1 MKISGIIWLQK
12 IVDKLEAKHHLTPEE
27 VEEVFAN
34 HPEFRF
40 IEDGDIAGENV
51 YAAYGQTDAGRYVTT
66 IFIFKPRNR
75 ALIISARD
83 MDRKERKQYGK

>member
-1 MKISGIIWLQK
+1 MRISGIIWLQK
-12 IVDKLEAKHHLTPEE
+12 IVDKIETKHHLGPEE

-34 HPEFRF
+34 RPEVRF
-40 IEDGDIAGENV
+40 IEDGDISGEDV

-66 IFIFKPRNR
+66 IFIQKPRGR

>member
-12 IVDKLEAKHHLTPEE
+12 IVDKLETKHRLSSEE

-34 HPEFRF
+34 RPEFRF
-40 IEDGDIAGENV
+40 VEGGDVNGEDV
-51 YAAYGQTDAGRYVTT
+51 YAAYGRTDAGRYVTT
-66 IFIFKPRNR
+66 IFIFKPHGR
-75 ALIISARD
+75 ALIITARD